1 MGRKGW
7 ADSGRQRDPLIQFQN
22 AGRKRN
28 GAMGPASRSSS
39 RRPLPGFSP
48 AGHTKIY
55 ESLEM
60 YWYRS
65 QVFRFLINQLAVQD
79 LDVCACW
86 LKRGACITG
95 TSASHRIASQ
105 SPSASPESTGS
116 ACLRDT
122 RQTSMCAYWPP
133 PSLLLHVRVRSME
146 SGVPRLIPLTTDR
159 FMRIPL

>member
-60 YWYRS
+60 YWYRN
-65 QVFRFLINQLAVQD
+65 QMFRFLINQPAVQH
-79 LDVCACW
+79 LMCGACW

-116 ACLRDT
+116 ACLRDSHGKHPCVLT
-122 RQTSMCAYWPP
+122 WPP
-133 PSLLLHVRVRSME
+133 SFAFTVHVRVRSME
-146 SGVPRLIPLTTDR
+146 YGVWST
-159 FMRIPL
+159 